1 MKIGSI
7 VKGNQLTRGNRVRV
21 LKTVLKDKIYSN
33 CIIDVIKVDER
44 KVVGEIVVAKDI
56 FMREEICELSLNNDY
71 RILDNEGEMKMRE
84 YNNRSSIWDL
94 DAYKVGHMTQ
104 YPGDTEY
111 IYSVMQLRSDRYFK
125 KTPIVGLQY
134 LLKEYLM
141 QKIEKKD
148 VDQLIEELK
157 LMGVYHPGTEEKL
170 SALVKLGYLPLKIKS
185 LPEGSVVNLP
195 NAICTVENTV
205 PGFHWVVG
213 FFETLLLKWWSALA
227 TASCSLE
234 YRNIV
239 DKYFDKTSDNLEIKP
254 FTVHDFGSRGCMT
267 PEGAAFTG
275 MAHALN
281 FYGSDTIM
289 TIPLLRKYYD
299 AKGMVIASVPA
310 SEHSIMCSYGR
321 EEELEAFNNM
331 LDLYPTGIVSIVSDT
346 YDWYNVMD
354 HFTLELKD
362 KILTRDG
369 KTVFRPDSGDPIEII
384 CGTIQKPIKDLSKYN
399 AKELGGIRALDKVF
413 GHTINSKGYK
423 VLNTKVGL
431 IYGDGMYLERYEKTL
446 ELLEKLGYSAENLVI
461 GVGGILRNHTRD
473 TLGAAFKATCVKR
486 KSKEWMPIMKDPVTD
501 KKKKSYC
508 GFIGVEKR
516 EKGYKTLPIKE
527 IKNNELVTVFENGK
541 LIKDYSWDDIKDRY
555 SKECK

>member
-1 MKIGSI
+1 MK
-7 VKGNQLTRGNRVRV
+7 N
-21 LKTVLKDKIYSN
+21 
-33 CIIDVIKVDER
+33 
-44 KVVGEIVVAKDI
+44 
-56 FMREEICELSLNNDY
+56 F
-71 RILDNEGEMKMRE
+71 
-84 YNNRSSIWDL
+84 NNRSAIWDL
-94 DAYKVGHMTQ
+94 DAYKVGHMSQ
-104 YPGDTEY
+104 YPSDTEY

-125 KTPIVGLQY
+125 KTPIIGLQY

-141 QKIEKKD
+141 QKIEQHE

-157 LMGVYHPGTEEKL
+157 LMGVYHEGTEQKL
-170 SALVKLGYLPLKIKS
+170 NDLVKLGYLPLKIKA
-185 LPEGSVVNLP
+185 LPEGSIVNLP

-227 TASCSLE
+227 TASCSFE

-239 DKYFDKTSDNLEIKP
+239 NKYFDKTSDNDFLKP

-281 FYGSDTIM
+281 FNGSDTIM

-321 EEELEAFNNM
+321 DEELEAFKNM

-354 HFTLELKD
+354 NYTLELKEQ
-362 KILTRDG
+362 ILSRDG
-369 KTVFRPDSGDPIEII
+369 KTVFRPDSGDPIKII
-384 CGTIQKPIKDLSKYN
+384 CGTIQKPIAAADFDKYTS
-399 AKELGGIRALDKVF
+399 KELGGIRALDKVF

-423 VLNTKVGL
+423 VLNSHVGL

-446 ELLEKLGYSAENLVI
+446 EILESLGYSAENLVI

-486 KSKEWMPIMKDPVTD
+486 KDQNWMPIMKDPVTD
-501 KKKKSYC
+501 KKKKSYK
-508 GFIGVEKR
+508 GFIKVINQDNEYR
-516 EKGYKTLPIKE
+516 TVPW
-527 IKNNELVTVFENGK
+527 NNSEEWDNLVTVFENGE
-541 LIKDYSWDDIKDRY
+541 LLVNYTWDDIKERY
-555 SKECK
+555 NKECI